1 MAKHLFNIFIL
12 FDFLFLPLINS
23 IMLYKIYKKSNK
35 KENIAQMKK
44 NERETGDR

>member
-12 FDFLFLPLINS
+12 FDFLFLLLINT

-35 KENIAQMKK
+35 KENIVQIEKLG
-44 NERETGDR
+44 REIEDR